1 MTFDEA
7 LTESGVIAI
16 VRGVRPEEAPAVADA
31 LYSAGVRIVEVP
43 LNSPDPFESIRL
55 LAEDYQG
62 RLFCGGGTILSSTDV
77 ERVAAVGGRL
87 MVSPN
92 TDPGVI
98 RRAGSLGMIP
108 FPGFATASEAFA
120 AIEAGAKHLKLFP
133 ASTYGVGHLKA
144 LKAVL
149 PTDVMIAP
157 VGGVG
162 AAEMAEW
169 AKAGAGCFGI
179 GSEIYKPGMAPDEVH
194 RRAVE
199 LVRAEKAVRG
209 AKGAAGAGC

>member
-7 LTESGVIAI
+7 LAESGVVAI
-16 VRGVRPEEAPAVADA
+16 IRGVKPDEAVAVGQA
-31 LYSAGVRIVEVP
+31 LHDAGVRIVETP
-43 LNSPDPFESIRL
+43 LNSPDPLESIRR
-55 LAEDYQG
+55 LAEAFHG
-62 RLFCGGGTILSSTDV
+62 KLFIGGGTMLTVEDV
-77 ERVAAVGGRL
+77 ENVAAASGRL

-92 TDPGVI
+92 VNPEVI
-98 RRAGSLGMIP
+98 RRAVAKGMVP

-120 AIEAGAKHLKLFP
+120 AIDAGARHLKLFP

-149 PTDVMIAP
+149 PKDVMVAP

-162 AAEMAEW
+162 PGDMAEW
-169 AKAGAGCFGI
+169 RKAGASCFGI
-179 GSEIYKPGMAPDEVH
+179 GSEIYKPGMAPDEVK

-199 LVRAEKAVRG
+199 LVKAERAAR
-209 AKGAAGAGC
+209 